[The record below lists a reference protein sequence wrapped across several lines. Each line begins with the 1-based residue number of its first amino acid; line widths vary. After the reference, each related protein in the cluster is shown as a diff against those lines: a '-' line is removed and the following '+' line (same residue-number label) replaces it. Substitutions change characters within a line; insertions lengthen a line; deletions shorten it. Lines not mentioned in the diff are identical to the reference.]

1 MQRRER
7 PTPTLSLSIQYAS
20 KRPVPAR
27 DRVRRWVRAAIAQL
41 DEPARD
47 YALTVRF
54 VDVAEGRTLNRSFRD
69 KDYATNV
76 LTFPYPG
83 ENDVADDV
91 AGSVAAD
98 VVVCMPVVEK
108 EARAQH
114 KDVMDHCA
122 HLVIHGTLHAAGHDH
137 ETTARADVME
147 ALERVAL
154 ARFRIADPYLLPR
167 GIDH

>member
-1 MQRRER
+1 MRRRER
-7 PTPTLSLSIQYAS
+7 PAPTLNLSVQYAS
-20 KRPVPAR
+20 NRAMPAR

-41 DEPARD
+41 DEPAHN

-54 VDVAEGRTLNRSFRD
+54 VDVAEGRALNRGFRG

-83 ENDVADDV
+83 GDD
-91 AGSVAAD
+91 VAAD
-98 VVVCMPVVEK
+98 VIVCMPVVEK
-108 EARAQH
+108 EARGQH

-137 ETTARADVME
+137 ETNAQAEAME

-154 ARFRIADPYLLPR
+154 ARFRIADPYR
-167 GIDH
+167 VDH